1 MSVNPKTNICGRNS
15 PQGPRNF
22 KHYGQKQTIQMQG
35 ASLSIP
41 PKGGAGL
48 VSNRR
53 KWDPSSERENWNP
66 RGPILSCCFRIRRAI
81 WKSTRQQWHSAGV
94 VGNDIRRRARACR
107 ANMRIDGLFPC
118 HKWDMGGSLPHKVS
132 KGLLFPLLRQKGKMH
147 R

>member
-1 MSVNPKTNICGRNS
+1 MSVNPKTNTCGRNS

-53 KWDPSSERENWNP
+53 KWDPSSSERELEP
-66 RGPILSCCFRIRRAI
+66 KRP
-81 WKSTRQQWHSAGV
+81 
-94 VGNDIRRRARACR
+94 D
-107 ANMRIDGLFPC
+107 
-118 HKWDMGGSLPHKVS
+118 SL
-132 KGLLFPLLRQKGKMH
+132 LLFQNQTCHLKVYKTAMTFSRCGGE
-147 R
+147 